1 MAASNCR
8 RRVSGYDVTNP
19 GVRVFEEIEADEVG
33 RMRSTRLGDATL
45 QECEVGPL
53 TVPDHQLAVDHGA
66 SGQVRSSREAR
77 YYSQWHVAIIDPS
90 GSARQVSYGS
100 LLGEAVPLAE
110 GKGDLLRSHEDRSN
124 GSYRA
129 KQSSLLSQGRKSE

>member
-53 TVPDHQLAVDHGA
+53 TVPGHQLAVDHGA
-66 SGQVRSSREAR
+66 
-77 YYSQWHVAIIDPS
+77 S

-100 LLGEAVPLAE
+100 LLGESVRLAE

-124 GSYRA
+124 GS
-129 KQSSLLSQGRKSE
+129 

>member
-1 MAASNCR
+1 MHARAGGEPVEVSTVAASNCR

-66 SGQVRSSREAR
+66 SGQVRSSRER
-77 YYSQWHVAIIDPS
+77 YYSRWGLSGEPGEKVISLGVMRIDPMD
-90 GSARQVSYGS
+90 RN
-100 LLGEAVPLAE
+100 VP
-110 GKGDLLRSHEDRSN
+110 SN
-124 GSYRA
+124 RPC
-129 KQSSLLSQGRKSE
+129 